1 MRKKWRGYAELVT
14 AILLS
19 IASINAQ
26 SQPEPVTLKKAVQMA
41 IANNYNL
48 KADSM
53 NLLTVRYQKNVIKAD
68 KLPQVSYSGKSEY
81 NPAIAKQ
88 MLPGK
93 YVGEPDKE
101 YVPVQFG
108 SQYSMSH
115 GVEVTQNLFRKDTK
129 LQLKSADLNTRIA
142 QTKHN
147 MTREEL
153 IYQVATTF
161 YDLQTNTE
169 KIRTTTKDYNNI
181 VRIVNITKAQVEN
194 GTVKRIDYESLQIN
208 AANKQS
214 QLNELQSAYDTQL
227 AYFKYL
233 LGISPDSSIAI
244 EYRIESISTNMANA
258 DNKIY
263 NREDIHLN
271 RQLIESKE
279 LELKTIRAEKLP
291 MTAAYF
297 RLGYQSQY
305 NSSNDAF
312 NSDYWYKTS
321 TVGISTKI
329 SLFDGFRRKNRIS
342 IAQAQLQQ
350 LKFQGEQTQQYATT
364 EWITANDKLSKD
376 MKQYKITEQNLALAE
391 KVFTSRTALYAEGVS
406 SLIEL
411 LDADRELSEAR
422 NNYIQAMINV
432 ENGVL
437 NTHKANGTILTEF
450 LKTL

>member
-1 MRKKWRGYAELVT
+1 
-14 AILLS
+14 
-19 IASINAQ
+19 
-26 SQPEPVTLKKAVQMA
+26 
-41 IANNYNL
+41 
-48 KADSM
+48 
-53 NLLTVRYQKNVIKAD
+53 
-68 KLPQVSYSGKSEY
+68 
-81 NPAIAKQ
+81 
-88 MLPGK
+88 
-93 YVGEPDKE
+93 
-101 YVPVQFG
+101 
-108 SQYSMSH
+108 
-115 GVEVTQNLFRKDTK
+115 
-129 LQLKSADLNTRIA
+129 
-142 QTKHN
+142 
-147 MTREEL
+147 
-153 IYQVATTF
+153 
-161 YDLQTNTE
+161 
-169 KIRTTTKDYNNI
+169 
-181 VRIVNITKAQVEN
+181 
-194 GTVKRIDYESLQIN
+194 
-208 AANKQS
+208 
-214 QLNELQSAYDTQL
+214 
-227 AYFKYL
+227 
-233 LGISPDSSIAI
+233 
-244 EYRIESISTNMANA
+244 MANA

-350 LKFQGEQTQQYATT
+350 LEFQSEQTQQYATT